1 MRLSLMG
8 LALAAVIGLTPASV
22 TAEEGTSAS
31 ATVVEATPPSS
42 AAEGWSRTS
51 RFHYETCNCHFGY
64 GDSCQV
70 AVALGRQ
77 SVSAT
82 GLAVEGPVE
91 LKRTISSRDATIAPS
106 QTATVPTARR
116 LRRPVGI

>member
-22 TAEEGTSAS
+22 TAEEGASAS

-70 AVALGRQ
+70 AVACANEGGYCSRSCDRAGR
-77 SVSAT
+77 SN
-82 GLAVEGPVE
+82 AV
-91 LKRTISSRDATIAPS
+91 
-106 QTATVPTARR
+106 
-116 LRRPVGI
+116 LRVLD